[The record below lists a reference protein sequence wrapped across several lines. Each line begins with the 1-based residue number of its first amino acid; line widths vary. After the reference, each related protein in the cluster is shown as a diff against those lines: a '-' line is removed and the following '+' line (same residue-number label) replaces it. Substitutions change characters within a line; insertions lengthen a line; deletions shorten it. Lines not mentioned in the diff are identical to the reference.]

1 MVSNP
6 FGTGVTGSGEP
17 SNGNSDSLQVQYVLL
32 TAWQSLQ
39 PLTFSF
45 LMLAIKSTSY
55 RYGSLAPT
63 TPYSSGT
70 FCYSAKLH
78 GAGITFPGRL
88 GSGLLDKQLYA
99 QYLTQHTTGA

>member
-17 SNGNSDSLQVQYVLL
+17 SNGNSDPLQVQYVLL

-45 LMLAIKSTSY
+45 LMPAIKSTSY
-55 RYGSLAPT
+55 RYGSP
-63 TPYSSGT
+63 PPHYS
-70 FCYSAKLH
+70 
-78 GAGITFPGRL
+78 
-88 GSGLLDKQLYA
+88 LLLWNILLLCNASWGWD
-99 QYLTQHTTGA
+99 HISW